1 MLNILKI
8 NADLFYYKDLKE
20 IGTFCSDQ
28 NVTGDGQW
36 SIYLHNNFCDY
47 PSLFVCPDVCHVYA
61 HLINTACLKPDP
73 K

>member
-8 NADLFYYKDLKE
+8 NADLFYYEDLKE

-47 PSLFVCPDVCHVYA
+47 PSLFVCPDV
-61 HLINTACLKPDP
+61 
-73 K
+73 